1 MHTPHEVFEALLTGR
16 LSALGVSREVFL
28 APEYDTHT
36 HDPFTLPDMG
46 KAVERIERAIIQK
59 EKIAIYADFDADGI
73 PGAALMDSFFK
84 KIGVPIEVYIPH
96 RHKEGYGFHP
106 EAVALLAG
114 KGVTLIITVDVGSV
128 SYDGISRA
136 REEGVDV
143 IVTDHHELG
152 EVVPEAYAVV
162 NPKRDTIYPFRDL
175 CGTAVAFKL
184 VQALVHTAQHTGA
197 PWGAAISVGW
207 EKWLLD
213 LVAIATVSDMV
224 PLVGENRVLVK
235 YGLTVLRKSPRLGIR
250 ALCKKRRLQQSHIT
264 EEDIG
269 FSIAPRINA
278 ASRMDQPE
286 IAFQLLTTNDP
297 EHADALVQQLEKL
310 NAQRKG
316 AVAHVVKEAREKVN
330 TRYAGMSVAVAGD
343 PLWKPALLG
352 LAANSVLSGR
362 GGVVCLWGKDGNGCI
377 KGSCRSDGS
386 IHVVRMFERAG
397 ITLIESG
404 GHACAGGFSVSVD
417 DVHHLQEVFTSAAH
431 PENSTPSDPRPVHT
445 ISIGLL
451 SLQLQSLLNDLAPFG
466 VGNEKPLFEVVAHVD
481 SLRVFGKE
489 QNHTE
494 FFLVDPVT
502 RARIRAFEFFKT
514 PDTFAYTPRP
524 GECVRVQGT
533 LERALFGG
541 SGCALRV
548 HDVLPPLV

>member
-28 APEYDTHT
+28 SPGYDTHT
-36 HDPFTLPDMG
+36 HDPFTLPDMAR
-46 KAVERIERAIIQK
+46 AVERIERAIVQG
-59 EKIAIYADFDADGI
+59 EKIAVYADFDADGI

-84 KIGVPIEVYIPH
+84 KIGIPIEVYIPH

-106 EAVALLAG
+106 GAVDTLAE

-128 SYDGISRA
+128 SYDGVALA
-136 REEGVDV
+136 RERGADV
-143 IVTDHHELG
+143 IITDHHELG
-152 EVVPEAYAVV
+152 AVVPDAYAIV
-162 NPKRDTIYPFRDL
+162 NPKRDTSYPFPDL

-184 VQALVHTAQHTGA
+184 VQALVQTAQRTGA
-197 PWGAAISVGW
+197 PWGAMISVGW

-224 PLVGENRVLVK
+224 PLIGENRVLVK
-235 YGLTVLRKSPRLGIR
+235 YGLTVLRKSPRPGIR
-250 ALCKKRRLQQSHIT
+250 ALCKKQRLHQSRIT

-278 ASRMDQPE
+278 ASRMDEPE
-286 IAFQLLTTNDP
+286 IAFQLLSTDDP
-297 EHADALVQQLEKL
+297 EHADLLVQRLEKL

-316 AVAHVVKEAREKVN
+316 VVAHVVKEAREKVSA
-330 TRYAGMSVAVAGD
+330 RYEGVPVAVVGD

-362 GGVVCLWGKDGNGCI
+362 GGVVCLWGKDGNGSI

-397 ITLIESG
+397 VALIESG

-417 DVHHLQEVFTSAAH
+417 DVHHLQEVFVSAAH
-431 PENSTPSDPRPVHT
+431 QESSARSVERPVHVIT
-445 ISIGLL
+445 VELL
-451 SLQLQSLLNDLAPFG
+451 STRLHTLLSGLAPFG
-466 VGNEKPLFEVVAHVD
+466 VGNEKPLFEVVAVVE
-481 SLRVFGKE
+481 SLRIFGKE

-494 FFLVDPVT
+494 FFLVDPASQV
-502 RARIRAFEFFKT
+502 RVRAFEFFKT
-514 PDTFAYTPRP
+514 PDTFTYIPQP
-524 GECVRVQGT
+524 GEYVRVRGT